1 MKNTS
6 RDEGRRIGAFTPMR
20 ERLEAKREI
29 TGLEQGDQ
37 QIALLTQLV
46 AAQTETNRLLGELLA
61 HNR

>member
-1 MKNTS
+1 
-6 RDEGRRIGAFTPMR
+6 MR

-37 QIALLTQLV
+37 QIALLTQLI

-61 HNR
+61 HSR